1 MRDISTSSESE
12 NKQDVASNLATTS
25 TLGHQS
31 LFLSFRLVRRD
42 WKKQWKIDTT
52 LYSITNANWGNKC
65 WWITTS
71 AVQGWI
77 FSGKSAHC
85 LLSSFVAYKTCKTI
99 PHVSGSRNS
108 KYHRD
113 RASISNTFVHLH
125 CSNTSACMACYAT
138 ALVKNPPTL
147 PLQFWS
153 DYQIGSTFRLSVR
166 LSVIVSKWAKL
177 ASWFLRRWRARRFL
191 QISGS
196 SWARTIYHTGV
207 SMNWRFLTFNALYL
221 WNGAR
226 ED

>member
-71 AVQGWI
+71 AVQGWS

-85 LLSSFVAYKTCKTI
+85 LLSSFVAYKICKTI

-113 RASISNTFVHLH
+113 RASISNTFVHLY

-138 ALVKNPPTL
+138 ALIKTHQHCRCNFGATIKSGVRSVSVCP
-147 PLQFWS
+147 
-153 DYQIGSTFRLSVR
+153 SVR
-166 LSVIVSKWAKL
+166 HCIKMSKVSVMISSPMESAKVFANIRFILSEDDLSHRGEYEL
-177 ASWFLRRWRARRFL
+177 AVFDL
-191 QISGS
+191 
-196 SWARTIYHTGV
+196 
-207 SMNWRFLTFNALYL
+207 
-221 WNGAR
+221 
-226 ED
+226 